1 MNRLILGVVL
11 FAILLIS
18 PLTWA
23 GYLGKTNNYNC
34 DLDDMRTFDYGY
46 GWEFHS
52 GYIAEQIAVAKG
64 AGRVLKAGD
73 AMKGLETGHMA
84 KNAGKEALEIISK
97 ETEVAIIRL
106 KGLGATDEMI
116 ETMLKKGATP
126 KDVYNAIKRTDDI
139 DVVWL
144 DEQKSWGHVVENE
157 HNIQIQNA
165 LGLPNMENA
174 VKDKILDAAK
184 NGEKSI
190 DDPYLIINNYQ
201 NPITS
206 NWYELRVVLWETS
219 NSAIKTAYPRRI

>member
-1 MNRLILGVVL
+1 MTKKILVKSDYS
-11 FAILLIS
+11 AILKEIKSIIS
-18 PLTWA
+18 KARYNAFTAINIEMLKAYFEIGRKIVEEEQKGEKRA
-23 GYLGKTNNYNC
+23 GYGQNL
-34 DLDDMRTFDYGY
+34 
-46 GWEFHS
+46 
-52 GYIAEQIAVAKG
+52 
-64 AGRVLKAGD
+64 
-73 AMKGLETGHMA
+73 
-84 KNAGKEALEIISK
+84 LEIISK